1 MRLNR
6 LNPNYTFEGI
16 IFILL
21 IVIQFAFLNASP
33 VYILDESKFVEAAR
47 EMFVSGNY
55 WIPTFNGS
63 LFVDKPPMQYFFMML
78 GFKIFGINAL
88 GARFFSAVFALLTV
102 FFTYNFAHD
111 FFGKKTARATLFILV
126 SAFFFM
132 QQFQLAVPDP
142 YLIFFCSVAL
152 FSFFRYYKT
161 RKSLNLFSFYFLL
174 GLGVL
179 SKGPVAFA
187 LPGLAVSLFLIFRG
201 ELKKV
206 FDFQPITGILGI
218 LLIALPWYWLIH
230 IETGGAW
237 TRGFFLVHNL
247 QRFSQAMEGHGG
259 PFFVTLGY
267 VLLGLLPFS
276 FYLPQAIRRAFRKA
290 DKPKFL
296 FCLIVGMV
304 FIVFF
309 SISSTKLPNY
319 TMPCY
324 PFLAVLLGNYFDKKM
339 DRIDQGWNLLSK
351 TLLLL
356 LALSLPVA
364 AVIGLQMD
372 SHFKQVYHLGYALV
386 PTAVISLLASLFL
399 SFKKHKQWFYTVGF
413 GWMILAMLLFGYVY
427 PQLNEINPVSQAKKL
442 LGKDQDFFVYK
453 RMDPAF
459 PFNYQRT
466 FPVVND
472 TDEIEAY
479 AAQHPN
485 AYLLTN
491 IRNTEVLDSLEN
503 WELIFQKKSVFE
515 YHFTKIYQKRD

>member
-1 MRLNR
+1 M
-6 LNPNYTFEGI
+6 
-16 IFILL
+16 LL
-21 IVIQFAFLNASP
+21 IVIQFAFLSASP

-47 EMFVSGNY
+47 EMFVSKNY
-55 WIPTFNGS
+55 LIPTFNGT

-78 GFKIFGINAL
+78 GFKIFGISAF

-126 SAFFFM
+126 SSFFFM

-152 FSFFRYYKT
+152 FNFFRYYNT
-161 RKSLNLFSFYFLL
+161 RKGLYLFIFYFLL
-174 GLGVL
+174 GLGIL

-187 LPGLAVSLFLIFRG
+187 LPGLSVALFLIFSG
-201 ELKKV
+201 EFKKI
-206 FDFQPITGILGI
+206 FEFKPISGLLVILFI
-218 LLIALPWYWLIH
+218 TLPWYWLIH
-230 IETGGAW
+230 IETDGEW
-237 TRGFFLVHNL
+237 TRGFFWVHNI
-247 QRFSQAMEGHGG
+247 QRFSQTMEGHGG
-259 PFFVTLGY
+259 PFIVTLAY

-276 FYLPQAIRRAFRKA
+276 FYLPQSIVRAFQKA
-290 DKPKFL
+290 HKPKFL

-339 DRIDQGWNLLSK
+339 DRINHGWDQLSLV
-351 TLLLL
+351 LLLL
-356 LALSLPVA
+356 LSLFLPVA
-364 AVIGLQMD
+364 AVIGLQMVPNL
-372 SHFKQVYHLGYALV
+372 KQVYYLGYFLA
-386 PTAVISLLASLFL
+386 PTAVITFL
-399 SFKKHKQWFYTVGF
+399 SVFFLLIKKHKQWFYTLGF
-413 GWMILAMLLFGYVY
+413 GWMTLAMLLFGYIY
-427 PQLNEINPVSQAKKL
+427 PRLNEINPVCQAKEL
-442 LGKDQDFFVYK
+442 LGKDQDFFVYQ

-466 FPVVND
+466 FPVVYD
-472 TDEIEAY
+472 TNQIEEFATQY
-479 AAQHPN
+479 PN

-491 IRNTEVLDSLEN
+491 IRNSDVLDSLEN
-503 WELIFQKKSVFE
+503 WELIFNNKSVFE
-515 YHFTKIYQKRD
+515 YHYTKIYRKKGGNKPKTSMGDEMERTH